1 MPAMFVA
8 DTQIGRNMMNKQLI
22 LTTAVS
28 AFMLSAGSLAATSAF
43 ASHGGGHRGGG
54 DHHLSFNG
62 GHHNG
67 GDHHN
72 GHGDFR
78 RRDHDGDE
86 RFAYRHHDH
95 HRRFWHGTWYEYGVG
110 SCWRWSDDDHEYV
123 WVCGEDD

>member
-1 MPAMFVA
+1 
-8 DTQIGRNMMNKQLI
+8 MMNKQLI
-22 LTTAVS
+22 LTTAVA

-43 ASHGGGHRGGG
+43 AGHGGGRSGGRG
-54 DHHLSFNG
+54 HHLSFNG
-62 GHHNG
+62 SHHNG
-67 GDHHN
+67 GEHHN
-72 GHGDFR
+72 GHSDFH

-110 SCWRWSDDDHEYV
+110 LCWRWSDDDHEYV